1 MSRDQI
7 FKYKK
12 LQAFALREYNEK
24 KPKKVVVRRI
34 NSIKILPKK
43 IIPSINVKKDI
54 DLNPFLIATDF
65 GSEVRIYYM
74 LPDCTMLGAENYT
87 KKDFEKIE
95 KKIKKYT
102 KKILELPQITAE
114 EMFEKTRTP
123 FQDLISRMKNLKFTF
138 KELEDRIS
146 REFNSLSQLTGLKG
160 KLKNISLTDKIT
172 ENKRFGVTV
181 DKHNLHFYVYCL
193 NSPLIEGIIYRECFF
208 ALMPRYI
215 TSDLTDLCSFGAY
228 FLLSG
233 ENKVKWLEKWREFS
247 DFGEIYLSKIAK
259 KDIKKIFRLFGFIK
273 PYLDKNELSESESTF
288 LIDSILRNFMK
299 SNRIIAAL
307 FFKYLADEDKNQK
320 EIEDLFRAK
329 QILLQCL
336 DDKKNAENLR
346 ISESRFVNLSTD
358 LIKMQLN
365 EFYTQYDEI
374 QNIPIGLNRLFQEY
388 LRENRPLKL
397 ELNYPKQIKFDET
410 IDFEIIV
417 HNLSN
422 LSFSDLTIKDSLH
435 TIFRKIEDDEE
446 IVNKIKPNERVNIN
460 IKLKPIKSGNL
471 KSKSIKISCQDNF
484 NKLYKLNSKPIK
496 IKIDKI

>member
-215 TSDLTDLCSFGAY
+215 TSDLT
-228 FLLSG
+228 
-233 ENKVKWLEKWREFS
+233 
-247 DFGEIYLSKIAK
+247 
-259 KDIKKIFRLFGFIK
+259 
-273 PYLDKNELSESESTF
+273 
-288 LIDSILRNFMK
+288 
-299 SNRIIAAL
+299 
-307 FFKYLADEDKNQK
+307 
-320 EIEDLFRAK
+320 
-329 QILLQCL
+329 
-336 DDKKNAENLR
+336 
-346 ISESRFVNLSTD
+346 
-358 LIKMQLN
+358 
-365 EFYTQYDEI
+365 
-374 QNIPIGLNRLFQEY
+374 
-388 LRENRPLKL
+388 
-397 ELNYPKQIKFDET
+397 
-410 IDFEIIV
+410 
-417 HNLSN
+417 
-422 LSFSDLTIKDSLH
+422 
-435 TIFRKIEDDEE
+435 
-446 IVNKIKPNERVNIN
+446 
-460 IKLKPIKSGNL
+460 
-471 KSKSIKISCQDNF
+471 
-484 NKLYKLNSKPIK
+484 
-496 IKIDKI
+496 